1 MAKYSD
7 YFSMQDFLPVYDITA
22 ELQPNS
28 WKSFIPTQQFE
39 TLLQHSLTAITSAD
53 PSKRVSIWVRGTFGT
68 GKSHASSVIKHLL
81 CDDKSNIEDYAQSIM
96 DVQLRNQLLNF
107 RSGKKLFPVVI
118 KGVEGAYDIPR
129 FKLSIQRET
138 KNALRTAGYSGLTV
152 KSDYEIAIE
161 YIKEHDLIVK
171 DTIAKDIQ
179 LRVIGK
185 TPEDLIKKLQTD
197 DSEAYMQFETSLNN
211 HQSVYLQQN
220 SISDWLQSIETEIEK
235 KHIADGLIIFW
246 DEFTSVLDTI
256 KSGQINVLQ
265 NIAEKSKHCNLFL
278 FLISH
283 RVENSTDLA
292 KMNDRFDIVEYKMTE
307 VSAYLIMRHTYAFKT
322 PDASELQYNKYN
334 SSDAFDTLLTY
345 LSPGGAEEKKSISD
359 LYPLHPYTAYLC
371 SRMADHIGSAN
382 RSVVKFMHDEKAG
395 FAAFI
400 DQDDSLEKKRLLT
413 ADWLWDF
420 FTPSFEANENC
431 SLFVSTFNSH
441 RVKCAQKSE
450 ACERVFK
457 AVLLLNALSVNFD
470 DETKAERLTPNE
482 NNLIYMFIG
491 DLDAEVVKESL
502 AFLDEKNIV
511 SKNVLNEFKIAI
523 SSYSPAE
530 IQQQKTQVSLTY
542 QTADKFLKYNNEERQ
557 NLIDRMN
564 APSYKKNNK
573 GVLYRPCELQI
584 YSCEDNEAQLQ
595 SMLRKY
601 DAQKPNFIHIAYFLA
616 LTPESRD
623 AMNSHLPELSKIAPR
638 VIMVLPEAELT
649 AKVQS
654 QFIDAIATLQLAKT
668 RFNEPLAADNE
679 KQAKTHIKNWMAKM
693 AGSSYKAYLDGECYS
708 DGILININKLINQ
721 TLAFKLFPHGFEQ
734 VPAYRSGATANTFF
748 KTGGA
753 DAIVKKIVEALDRD
767 NLINFSSSNVPAKE
781 VFELNGNILV
791 DAECRLTPSAKSTD
805 AWLVNVCQKV
815 DECMENARE
824 QYSDKFVLSDV
835 LAPFLRPPYGFFQ
848 TPACFVAI
856 SYALRKYRED
866 LFIPRTAQPITA
878 HELEEM
884 IVEVF
889 RLWNTGEVG
898 TSNKLY
904 LRFGSPEESKLT
916 DLLKGIF
923 TLRKVPGVKE
933 TDIKCLAMAKWAIQE
948 YCKVSAKRPLWAAK
962 YSKAISSYKPLLE
975 ELIEILDQDTAQLE
989 KVKKIVPKLEHNKE
1003 DLLDILSDTHSYE
1016 EGFDVFLDSIKG
1028 ISIEPEWRDDLMKEI
1043 AFGLPP
1049 EIAFWK
1055 EPEVQIQVMQY
1066 YIAKTHPQQPKTE
1079 PTSPIPS
1086 DKTTENY
1093 PQQPKIEPTSPI
1105 PSDEPT
1111 ETYSQQP
1118 KIEPTSPI
1126 PSDEPTDT
1134 PHQQTTQVEPAD
1146 PPRPGIENPDAKR
1159 QAKNKIRNMD
1169 LTNVQWQ
1176 MMMLELLN
1184 SHPEIAEYINH
1195 NWD

>member
-22 ELQPNS
+22 ESQPNS

-39 TLLQHSLTAITSAD
+39 TLLQRSLSAITSAEH
-53 PSKRVSIWVRGTFGT
+53 SKRVSLWVRGTFGT

-81 CDDKSNIEDYAQSIM
+81 CDEKPQIDDYAQSIQ

-107 RSGKKLFPVVI
+107 RSGKKLFPVII
-118 KGVEGAYDIPR
+118 KGVEGAYDVPR

-138 KNALRTAGYSGLTV
+138 KNALRAAGFSDLTV

-185 TPEDLIKKLQTD
+185 TPEDLIKKLQAN

-220 SISDWLQSIETEIEK
+220 SISDWLQSIEAEIEK

-265 NIAEKSKHCNLFL
+265 NIAEKTKHCNLFL

-322 PDASELQYNKYN
+322 PDASELQYSKFNG
-334 SSDAFDTLLTY
+334 SDDFNALLAY

-400 DQDDSLEKKRLLT
+400 DQDDTFDKKRLLT

-441 RVKCAQKSE
+441 RSKCAQKSE

-482 NNLIYMFIG
+482 NNLVYMFIG

-502 AFLDEKNIV
+502 EFLDEKNIV

-542 QTADKFLKYNNEERQ
+542 QPAEKFLKYNNEERQ

-564 APSYKKNNK
+564 APSSSNRK

-584 YSCEDNEAQLQ
+584 YSCEDNDAQLQ

-601 DAQKPNFIHIAYFLA
+601 DSQKPNFIHIAYFLA
-616 LTPESRD
+616 ITPESRD
-623 AMNSHLPELSKIAPR
+623 AMNSRLPELSKIAPH

-654 QFIDAIATLQLAKT
+654 QFIDALATFQLAKT

-708 DGILININKLINQ
+708 DGILVNINKLINQ

-748 KTGGA
+748 NTGGA
-753 DAIVKKIVEALDRD
+753 NAIVKKVVEALDRD
-767 NLINFSSSNVPAKE
+767 SLIKFTSSNVPAKE

-791 DAECRLTPSAKSTD
+791 DAECRLTSSAKSTD
-805 AWLVNVCQKV
+805 AWLVNVCEKV
-815 DECMENARE
+815 EECMENARE
-824 QYSDKFVLSDV
+824 QYNDKFVLSDV

-856 SYALRKYRED
+856 SFALRKYRED

-889 RLWNTGEVG
+889 RLWSTGEVG

-916 DLLKGIF
+916 DLLKAIF

-933 TDIKCLAMAKWAIQE
+933 ADIKSLSMAKWAIQE
-948 YCKVSAKRPLWAAK
+948 YCKVSVKRPLWAAR
-962 YSKAISSYKPLLE
+962 YCKAISSYKPLLD
-975 ELIEILDQDTAQLE
+975 ELIDILDQDTAPLD

-1003 DLLDILSDTHSYE
+1003 DLLDILSDVHSYE
-1016 EGFDVFLDSIKG
+1016 EGFDAFLDGIKN
-1028 ISIEPEWRDDLMKEI
+1028 IDIKQEWREELMKEI
-1043 AFGLPP
+1043 AYGLPS

-1055 EPEVQIQVMQY
+1055 ESDVQIQVMQY
-1066 YIAKTHPQQPKTE
+1066 YLSKTQPAHNEGK
-1079 PTSPIPS
+1079 P
-1086 DKTTENY
+1086 DKN
-1093 PQQPKIEPTSPI
+1093 I
-1105 PSDEPT
+1105 
-1111 ETYSQQP
+1111 
-1118 KIEPTSPI
+1118 
-1126 PSDEPTDT
+1126 PTDNTANSTTNVTDHSTSTRNTT
-1134 PHQQTTQVEPAD
+1134 PTTP
-1146 PPRPGIENPDAKR
+1146 ENPDAKR
-1159 QAKNKIRNMD
+1159 QAKNKIRNMERS
-1169 LTNVQWQ
+1169 NVQWQ

-1184 SHPEIAEYINH
+1184 SHPEIADYINK
-1195 NWD
+1195 NWE

>member
-39 TLLQHSLTAITSAD
+39 TLLQRSLSAITSAEQ
-53 PSKRVSIWVRGTFGT
+53 SKRVSLWVRGTFGT

-81 CDDKSNIEDYAQSIM
+81 CDEKSQIDDYAQSIQ

-107 RSGKKLFPVVI
+107 RSGKKLFPVII
-118 KGVEGAYDIPR
+118 KGVEGAYDVPR

-138 KNALRTAGYSGLTV
+138 KNALRAAGYSDLTV

-185 TPEDLIKKLQTD
+185 TPEDLIKKLQAD

-220 SISDWLQSIETEIEK
+220 SISDWLQSIEAEIEK

-322 PDASELQYNKYN
+322 PGASELQYSKFNG
-334 SSDAFDTLLTY
+334 SDDFDALLTY

-441 RVKCAQKSE
+441 RSKCAQKSE

-482 NNLIYMFIG
+482 NNLVYMFIG

-502 AFLDEKNIV
+502 EFLDEKNIV

-542 QTADKFLKYNNEERQ
+542 QTAEKFLKYNNEERQ

-564 APSYKKNNK
+564 APSSSNRK

-584 YSCEDNEAQLQ
+584 YSCEDNDAQLQ

-601 DAQKPNFIHIAYFLA
+601 DTQKPNFIHIAYFLA
-616 LTPESRD
+616 ITPESRD
-623 AMNSHLPELSKIAPR
+623 AMNSRLPELSKIAPH

-654 QFIDAIATLQLAKT
+654 QFIDALATFQLAKT

-708 DGILININKLINQ
+708 DGILVNINKLINQ

-748 KTGGA
+748 NTGGA
-753 DAIVKKIVEALDRD
+753 NAIVKKVVEALDRD
-767 NLINFSSSNVPAKE
+767 NLIKFTSSNVPAKE

-805 AWLVNVCQKV
+805 AWLVNVCEKV
-815 DECMENARE
+815 EECMKNARE

-889 RLWNTGEVG
+889 RLWSTGEVG

-916 DLLKGIF
+916 DLLKEIF

-933 TDIKCLAMAKWAIQE
+933 ADIKSLAMAKWAIQE
-948 YCKVSAKRPLWAAK
+948 YCKVSAKRPLWAAR

-1003 DLLDILSDTHSYE
+1003 DLLDILSDIHSYE

-1028 ISIEPEWRDDLMKEI
+1028 ITIEPEWRDDLMKEI

-1066 YIAKTHPQQPKTE
+1066 YLAKTQPRPKDE
-1079 PTSPIPS
+1079 PVSPIQDDQPAETPNQPTVPS
-1086 DKTTENY
+1086 
-1093 PQQPKIEPTSPI
+1093 
-1105 PSDEPT
+1105 
-1111 ETYSQQP
+1111 
-1118 KIEPTSPI
+1118 
-1126 PSDEPTDT
+1126 EPTDN
-1134 PHQQTTQVEPAD
+1134 PQ
-1146 PPRPGIENPDAKR
+1146 RPIVENPDAKR

-1184 SHPEIAEYINH
+1184 SHPEIADYINQ